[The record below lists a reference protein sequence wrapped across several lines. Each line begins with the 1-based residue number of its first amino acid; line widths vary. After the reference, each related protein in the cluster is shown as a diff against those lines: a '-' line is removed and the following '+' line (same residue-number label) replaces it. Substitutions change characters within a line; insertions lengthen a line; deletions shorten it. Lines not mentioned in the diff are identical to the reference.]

1 MLFFKMLSV
10 SKCFSNPERRVPLK
24 SAGPCTHSTSRL
36 RLEICLQALI
46 FALQITSCLN
56 WAHAEGSTNHF
67 ASPIQRKE
75 EPSNAASPRGPDVE
89 KVRTIESQ
97 RAVSARRVFADAELL
112 CEQWSAVSLARSIRK
127 YREAAGYWHSLGN
140 RAEEATA
147 LKAIG
152 DVYVILSQARR
163 ALVYYNH
170 ALSLSKAAESRTLE
184 VDALNCIGA
193 VYVDLSQYP
202 RTAEYCDE
210 ALKLSRE
217 LAYVRGESRALNNLG
232 LVAYQKSDL
241 EQAVMLLS
249 QSLKLAIQGNDRE
262 AQADVLTNL
271 GYCHTDLDEVRTAM
285 TCFSQ
290 ALDLWRQAKNR
301 RGEAR
306 VLTAMAL
313 PYTWLGE
320 MQKALDG
327 HREAGRIF
335 RAIGDRSNE
344 TVSLN
349 GTGYVYFVLGQMDK
363 SLDSYDMAL
372 KLQRALGRKAGEAV
386 TLGHIGRIHEA
397 LGDRRKALV
406 YYNRRLTLSHA
417 LGDRRGEAL
426 DLKDIAAVCYALGQ
440 NNRALNCAS
449 RALLL
454 SRAAGDT
461 RGQAYALCQIGYM
474 RERYQEKQE
483 ALKLYEQALALVRNA
498 EDRPAIASMSYNIA
512 RVKRD
517 LGDLT
522 GATENIRAAL
532 DIIESLRTKVDSP
545 ELRTSYFAST
555 HQYYELYIDVLMYR
569 HREDPSKGFQ
579 ITALEASERARAR
592 GLLEMLHK
600 ARVEVRDGVDMN
612 HLQRKRELQHLL
624 DAKTERLAQLLADGQ
639 PERQTSNLKKEIVSL
654 SSEYDEISIKL
665 NAESPRYAAL
675 TQPRIL
681 PASDVQSLLDD
692 DTVLL
697 EYSLGEERSYLW
709 AVTPS
714 SIETYWLPK
723 RSDIEALAR
732 GLLDILSAYYAPQ
745 VAGQLRIPSEEL
757 NSRYWQQAAKLSS
770 MVLGPVASRLSGK
783 RLILVDDGVLQYV
796 PFAGLPVP
804 EAPGDEHATQP
815 MPMLLNYEIISLPS
829 ASVLAALRQQSVTRT
844 ATGASIAV
852 FADPVFD
859 KTDSRVRQ
867 LSRSQ
872 RPAKTTQPNR
882 HATFNM
888 RTLIRSFRSPDEKAI
903 LPRLPATRME
913 AEAILASATNGRFL
927 KALDFEASSETVKR
941 PEMGRFE
948 ILHFAT
954 HALLDSEHPELSA
967 IVLSLVDREGK
978 SQNGFLRLHDIYN
991 LTLDS
996 QLVVLSACSTA
1007 LGKDVKGEGLVGM
1020 TRGFMC
1026 AGAARV
1032 IASLWK
1038 VDDDATAEL
1047 MKLFYEKMLRQKQRP
1062 ATALRGAQIE
1072 MWNRKQ
1078 WRAPYYWASFVFCGE
1093 WR

>member
-1 MLFFKMLSV
+1 M
-10 SKCFSNPERRVPLK
+10 PLK

-36 RLEICLQALI
+36 KLELCLPALI
-46 FALQITSCLN
+46 FAVQITSSLN
-56 WAHAEGSTNHF
+56 WAHARDVTNQF
-67 ASPIQRKE
+67 ASPIRRE
-75 EPSNAASPRGPDVE
+75 EESRNAASPREPDVE
-89 KVRTIESQ
+89 QAGAIESQ
-97 RAVSARRVFADAELL
+97 KAVSARRAFADAELL
-112 CEQWSAVSLARSIRK
+112 REQWSAVSLARAIRK
-127 YREAAGYWHSLGN
+127 YREAARCWRSLGN
-140 RAEEATA
+140 RAEEARA

-152 DVYVILSQARR
+152 DVYVIISQARK
-163 ALVYYNH
+163 ALAYYH
-170 ALSLSKAAESRTLE
+170 QTLSLSKAAGNRTLE
-184 VDALNCIGA
+184 IEALNCIGA
-193 VYVDLSQYP
+193 VYIDLSQIQK
-202 RTAEYCDE
+202 TAEYSDE

-217 LAYVRGESRALNNLG
+217 LAYICGQSRALNNLG
-232 LVAYQKSDL
+232 LVAYYKSDM
-241 EQAVMLLS
+241 EQAVMLLN
-249 QSLKLAIQGNDRE
+249 QSLKLAVQDNDRE

-290 ALDLWRQAKNR
+290 ALDLWRQANNR

-335 RAIGDRSNE
+335 RAIADRSSE

-349 GTGYVYFVLGQMDK
+349 GTGFVYFVLGQMDK
-363 SLDSYDMAL
+363 SLDSYGMAL
-372 KLQRALGRKAGEAV
+372 KLQKALGRKAGEAV

-397 LGDRRKALV
+397 LGDKRKALG

-426 DLKDIAAVCYALGQ
+426 ALKDIGAVCYALGQ
-440 NNRALNCAS
+440 NRRALNCAS

-474 RERYQEKQE
+474 RESEEKQE

-498 EDRPAIASMSYNIA
+498 EDRPAIALMSYNIA

-522 GATENIRAAL
+522 GATENIKGAL

-555 HQYYELYIDVLMYR
+555 HQYYQLYIDVLMYR
-569 HREDPSKGFQ
+569 HRQDPSKGFQ

-592 GLLEMLHK
+592 GLLEMLVK
-600 ARVEVRDGVDMN
+600 AHAEVREGVDMN
-612 HLQRKRELQHLL
+612 LLQRKRELQHLL
-624 DAKTERLAQLLADGQ
+624 DAKTERRAQLLAGEQ
-639 PERQTSNLKKEIVSL
+639 SERQASNLKKEIVSL

-675 TQPRIL
+675 TEPQIL

-714 SIETYWLPK
+714 SIETYQLP
-723 RSDIEALAR
+723 RRADIEALAR
-732 GLLDILSAYYAPQ
+732 GLLDILSAYYVPQ
-745 VAGQLRIPSEEL
+745 AAGQLRIPSEEL
-757 NSRYWQQAAKLSS
+757 NSRYWQHAAKLSS
-770 MVLGPVASRLSGK
+770 MVLGPVASRLIGK
-783 RLILVDDGVLQYV
+783 RLLLVTDGALQYV

-815 MPMLLNYEIISLPS
+815 IPMLLNYEIISLPS
-829 ASVLAALRQQSVTRT
+829 ASVLATLRQQSVPRT

-859 KTDSRVRQ
+859 KTDNRVKQMSRP
-867 LSRSQ
+867 L
-872 RPAKTTQPNR
+872 RPAKTMQANR
-882 HATFNM
+882 HATVNM

-903 LPRLPATRME
+903 LPRLPATRIE
-913 AEAILASATNGRFL
+913 AEAILASATKGRFL

-954 HALLDSEHPELSA
+954 HALLDSEHPEMSA

-991 LTLDS
+991 LKLNS

-1047 MKLFYEKMLRQKQRP
+1047 MKLFYEKMLRQNQRP
-1062 ATALRGAQIE
+1062 ATALRAAQIE

-1078 WRAPYYWASFVFCGE
+1078 WRAPYYWAAFVFYGE